1 MRYKIQYHPT
11 LKDFEDAYIIEK
23 NYLEP
28 STISSVQQVISWN
41 NKNKDIHIFV
51 RDEIKNKVVGEI
63 TILPLSET
71 QFTKFM
77 NNELEDTEINAESL
91 LNYENNKAYY
101 LLFSAIAID
110 PEYRDDKNVLSL
122 LLKGINEKLIYL
134 QNKNIKFIN
143 MCAEGQ
149 TFEGQRFIENFLDL
163 KYKRKTKDGYKLY
176 AYDDTQDFGNWLEQ
190 FPKYIES
197 YNSRF
202 NLK

>member
-28 STISSVQQVISWN
+28 STISSVQQVTSWN

-176 AYDDTQDFGNWLEQ
+176 AHDGTQDFDNWLEQ